1 MHTFITIRDRVLPNL
16 TQLTLFDKSW
26 SAEEELLLLD
36 GISMYG
42 MGNFRDVATHVHSK
56 TEAQCLAHYTT
67 EFLKTGISDATPV
80 AGAAI
85 AASAAAGGV
94 ARAIPSATT
103 QAAAAQVPKTEIGG
117 YFPLRG
123 DFDIEYDN
131 DAEKILAD
139 SALDIERL

>member
-1 MHTFITIRDRVLPNL
+1 M
-16 TQLTLFDKSW
+16 
-26 SAEEELLLLD
+26 LLD

-67 EFLKTGISDATPV
+67 EYLKSGASDSV
-80 AGAAI
+80 ASVSVSAPSTS
-85 AASAAAGGV
+85 ASSRASTAAATST
-94 ARAIPSATT
+94 APQSTAH
-103 QAAAAQVPKTEIGG
+103 VPKTEIGG

-139 SALDIERL
+139 SECEEHLLGLW